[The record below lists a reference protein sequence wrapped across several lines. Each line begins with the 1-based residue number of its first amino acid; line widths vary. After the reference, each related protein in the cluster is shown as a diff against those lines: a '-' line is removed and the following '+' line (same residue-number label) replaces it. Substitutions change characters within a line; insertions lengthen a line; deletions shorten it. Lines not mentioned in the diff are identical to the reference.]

1 MESIKDITKNDKEDD
16 TLENNSSF
24 LMKNGSNFYKTTDFQ
39 FMKVLDANYSG
50 IKSELL
56 SIIKNNT
63 EDFFELWIEKD
74 LYEES
79 NPEGWLVAPL
89 LIDSKFISKNCKK
102 AKFLFEL
109 IKFIPEIISCSFSL
123 LKPGTRICPHKGYD
137 EYSEEVL
144 RYHMGMIIPK
154 GDLGLSVE
162 EDIKIWKEG
171 ESFIFDDYKIHS
183 AWNFTDNDRYVLICD
198 FSTKIRERKTD
209 EIYNDETGNFSDN
222 NFNKSI
228 NHYLNK

>member
-1 MESIKDITKNDKEDD
+1 MD
-16 TLENNSSF
+16 ENNNEVIESSIISSINQT
-24 LMKNGSNFYKTTDFQ
+24 MKIKNGSNFYKTTEFP
-39 FMKVLDANYSG
+39 FMKILDANYSQ
-50 IKSELL
+50 IKNELL
-56 SIIKNNT
+56 SIIELNT
-63 EDFFELWIEKD
+63 KDFFELWIEKD

-79 NPEGWLVAPL
+79 NPEGWFVAPL
-89 LIDSKFISKNCKK
+89 LIDSKFIVKNCIK
-102 AKFLFEL
+102 AKFLYEL

-144 RYHMGMIIPK
+144 RYHMGIIIPK
-154 GDLGLSVE
+154 GDLGISVE

-171 ESFIFDDYKIHS
+171 ESFIFDDFKTHS
-183 AWNFTDNDRYVLICD
+183 AWNFSNSDRYVLICD
-198 FSTKIRERKTD
+198 FSNKIRERKDDSIYYD
-209 EIYNDETGNFSDN
+209 ESGNFSDN